1 MRTGFVSGYLEADD
15 RALLVAVARAARALD
30 AVRLPV
36 VRARVVEPEAGEV
49 EELLLGHP
57 GALAL
62 LRLQDR
68 GLPADHALAVGL
80 LGLADVDEDAR
91 AGIRDLHAEGRG
103 LAGGNRRAG
112 LRAERRD
119 AVLGRRG
126 GRAGQC
132 EGRERCGG
140 ERERPCDA

>member
-62 LRLQDR
+62 LGLQDR
-68 GLPADHALAVGL
+68 GLLADQALAVGL
-80 LGLADVDEDAR
+80 LGLAYVHEDAG
-91 AGIRDLHAEGRG
+91 AGVGDLHPERRG
-103 LAGGNRRAG
+103 LAGG
-112 LRAERRD
+112 D
-119 AVLGRRG
+119 GR
-126 GRAGQC
+126 
-132 EGRERCGG
+132 
-140 ERERPCDA
+140 P